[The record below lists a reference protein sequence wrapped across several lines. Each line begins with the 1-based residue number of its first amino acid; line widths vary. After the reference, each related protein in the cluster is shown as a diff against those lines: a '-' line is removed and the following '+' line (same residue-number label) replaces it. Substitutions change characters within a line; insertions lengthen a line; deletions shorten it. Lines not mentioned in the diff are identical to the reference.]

1 MHIYEVNGRQ
11 VPSVTTIIHSLG
23 NDEIIKWA
31 NSLGF
36 RHLNYD
42 KELEKYAANGTMIH
56 DLLREEVDPN
66 YKSEVVFKDP
76 FQRSEVLGYLT
87 RFRNLIKDYE
97 FETIFTEKT
106 FISDK
111 LGYGGTIDWF
121 ALFFNKYYMLN
132 DFKTSKAVR
141 FSHLLQLGGYRNLLL
156 ENGYNINGAA
166 IILCNKKIS
175 SLYPIGLVDLEW
187 YSEAFQKLADYYNM
201 TWQHEIKPDMELLN
215 TLKSTKS

>member
-1 MHIYEVNGRQ
+1 
-11 VPSVTTIIHSLG
+11 
-23 NDEIIKWA
+23 
-31 NSLGF
+31 
-36 RHLNYD
+36 
-42 KELEKYAANGTMIH
+42 
-56 DLLREEVDPN
+56 
-66 YKSEVVFKDP
+66 
-76 FQRSEVLGYLT
+76 
-87 RFRNLIKDYE
+87 
-97 FETIFTEKT
+97 
-106 FISDK
+106 
-111 LGYGGTIDWF
+111 
-121 ALFFNKYYMLN
+121 MLN